1 MSQLALESM
10 LCLRVKCRS
19 SLDLDLSTDGDMEPE
34 TGDRMDETA
43 CTGVADFLVRFI
55 DVPTFQ
61 PIRNADMP
69 TCRRDVDASMP

>member
-1 MSQLALESM
+1 
-10 LCLRVKCRS
+10 
-19 SLDLDLSTDGDMEPE
+19 MEPE